1 MFNLMMIWVKTAWKF
16 ADFLI
21 GFNNTK
27 SAMSVNYDM
36 CVLDTEDP
44 NIV

>member
-1 MFNLMMIWVKTAWKF
+1 MTIWVKTAWKF

-21 GFNNTK
+21 GLNNTK
-27 SAMSVNYDM
+27 SAMLVDYDM
-36 CVLDTEDP
+36 CLLDTEDP